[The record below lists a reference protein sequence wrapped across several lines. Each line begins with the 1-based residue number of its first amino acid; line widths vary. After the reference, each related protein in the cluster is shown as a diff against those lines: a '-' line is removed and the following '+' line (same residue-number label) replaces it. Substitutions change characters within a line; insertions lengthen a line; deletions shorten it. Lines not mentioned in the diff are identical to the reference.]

1 MSNYSTV
8 FLLDFYISEI
18 KERIF
23 VVYINNYK
31 NV

>member
-1 MSNYSTV
+1 MSNYSRV
-8 FLLDFYISEI
+8 FLSDFYISEI

>member
-31 NV
+31 NL